1 MNAINNMS
9 LPKFDQTFLPI
20 LNTLSDGLTV
30 KTADLPEK
38 LIKSGDFHLTEEE
51 LDQTTES
58 GANTY
63 FDRVSWGVTYLR
75 QGKFV
80 ERPSR
85 GFVKITQKGL
95 DFIAT
100 HPSELSL
107 NWLRQDKDYLS
118 YEPIRQK
125 QKDTEETAV
134 EDLSPQ
140 DLVDQGFNKLKNQL
154 KTELLEKLHDSN
166 PYYFQKIVLILF
178 KKMGYGDF
186 VETPKSGDGGV
197 DGIINK
203 DLLGIDKIYIQAK
216 RYAQHNKVREPEIRN
231 FIGAMSGDVSRG
243 IFVTTSEFDNSAV
256 QKAKEAHNHKII
268 LIDGEKLVELM
279 IQYNVG
285 VQIQSTYEV
294 KSVDED
300 FFELV

>member
-1 MNAINNMS
+1 MA

-20 LNTLSDGLTV
+20 IETLANGHTV

-38 LIKSGDFHLTEEE
+38 LLNGNYFKLTNEE
-51 LDQTTES
+51 LAQTTAS

-85 GFVKITQKGL
+85 GYVRITKKGL
-95 DFIAT
+95 DYLNT
-100 HPSELSL
+100 KPKELTL
-107 NWLRQDKDYLS
+107 DWLKQDKDYKS
-118 YEPIRQK
+118 YEPVRQK
-125 QKDTEETAV
+125 QKELEELTID
-134 EDLSPQ
+134 DLSPQ
-140 DLVDQGFNKLKNQL
+140 DLVDQGFNKLAKQL
-154 KTELLEKLHDSN
+154 KTELLEKLHESN

-186 VETPKSGDGGV
+186 EETPKSGDGAI
-197 DGIINK
+197 DGIINN
-203 DLLGIDKIYIQAK
+203 DLLGLEKIYIQAK
-216 RYAQHNKVREPEIRN
+216 RYAQGNKVREPEIRN

-243 IFVTTSEFDNSAV
+243 IFVTTSEFDSSAI
-256 QKAKEAHNHKII
+256 QKAKNAHNHKLI
-268 LIDGEKLVELM
+268 LIDGEKLIGLM
-279 IQYNVG
+279 IRYNVG
-285 VQIQSTYEV
+285 VQVVSTYEV

-300 FFELV
+300 FFELT